1 MWDFVVDYFTNMTFN
16 LILIKYVYNI
26 SINVEF
32 RSQSFVDKKNS
43 WLGKLRNFYNFWGK
57 FPIVKIIILQIQF
70 KNKIKVCWPGFC

>member
-1 MWDFVVDYFTNMTFN
+1 MGDFVVDYFTNMTFN

-43 WLGKLRNFYNFWGK
+43 WLGKLRNFYNF
-57 FPIVKIIILQIQF
+57 
-70 KNKIKVCWPGFC
+70 

>member
-57 FPIVKIIILQIQF
+57 FPEVKIIILQIQF